1 MVIACLFDEISWT
14 VDLEIGI
21 MSDPDAKLIVAMLKR
36 KLTVLSPMQPTIG
49 ANRVYVPDQ

>member
-21 MSDPDAKLIVAMLKR
+21 MSDPDAKLIVGMLKR
-36 KLTVLSPMQPTIG
+36 KLTVLSPM
-49 ANRVYVPDQ
+49 